1 MGTYVKLSIFLIIL
15 DFKVN
20 GNMFRKGDN
29 FRSEVNGDICRVER
43 GRTFYILS
51 NRQHIYK
58 CERSEGK
65 N

>member
-1 MGTYVKLSIFLIIL
+1 MPSLARLIIL

-20 GNMFRKGDN
+20 GDMFRGEQ
-29 FRSEVNGDICRVER
+29 FYILAMR

-51 NRQHIYK
+51 NRQHI

-65 N
+65 TFEILSKVLAVEKG

>member
-1 MGTYVKLSIFLIIL
+1 MSSLVRLIIL

-43 GRTFYILS
+43 VRTFYILS
-51 NRQHIYK
+51 NRQHIYM
-58 CERSEGK
+58 RA
-65 N
+65 